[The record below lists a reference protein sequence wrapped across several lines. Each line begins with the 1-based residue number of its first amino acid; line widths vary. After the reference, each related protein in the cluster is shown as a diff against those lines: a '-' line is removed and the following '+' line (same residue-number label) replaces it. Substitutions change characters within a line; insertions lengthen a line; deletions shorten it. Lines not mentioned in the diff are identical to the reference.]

1 MSKPPELYHNGN
13 DWQKKVYYHMSDYLQ
28 SKGIKDFGKS
38 KHGNPYMHLLPKD
51 QADKGMNF
59 ITPDIYNDTINRFL
73 HHKAGDI
80 ERIKTNTC
88 SSQAYCFNLFAY
100 LYRHKSFADSVLSS
114 LIGKQIDIQH
124 IELEF
129 TPNQMLWNDFPLI
142 DDESIGDQ
150 SKNSGTD
157 ADVALFYHYDKNKKG
172 VLLIEFKFIEGEF
185 STCSS
190 YRNGKVGLKGV
201 CDANTFFK
209 ELIENGK
216 KTEKGF
222 LCGYQKYNNWRL
234 TSTSQSLD
242 ILKVKNSLSCPFI
255 GGCNQLWRNMLL
267 AEQVAKSR
275 QCNEWGFW
283 VFSPKPNERF
293 LWGDGNTEIESLFR
307 SILTP
312 LGNAVFRKIHLED
325 VFQQLNL
332 LAESENSD
340 WLKQMEEKYLITLE

>member
-1 MSKPPELYHNGN
+1 MTKPPGLYQIGN
-13 DWQKKVYYHMSDYLQ
+13 DWQKKVYNHMSAYLQ

-38 KHGNPYMHLLPKD
+38 QNGNSYMHLLPKD
-51 QADKGMNF
+51 KADAGMNF
-59 ITPDIYNDTINRFL
+59 ITHEIYRDTINRFL
-73 HHKAGDI
+73 QHKAGDI
-80 ERIKTNTC
+80 ERIKSNTC

-100 LYRHKSFADSVLSS
+100 LFSHIGLANSVFSF

-129 TPNQMLWNDFPLI
+129 TPNKRVWNGFPLI
-142 DDESIGDQ
+142 EDESIGDQ
-150 SKNSGTD
+150 SEKSGTD
-157 ADVALFYHYDKNKKG
+157 ADVALFYEYDKDKKG

-190 YRNGKVGLKGV
+190 YRSGKVGLRGV
-201 CDANTFFK
+201 CDTHSFFR

-222 LCGYQKYNNWRL
+222 LCGYKKYNNWRL

-275 QCNEWGFW
+275 ECNEWGFW
-283 VFSPKPNERF
+283 VLSPKYNERF
-293 LWGDGNTEIESLFR
+293 LWRDGNTEIELLFR

-325 VFQQLNL
+325 VFQQLNVF
-332 LAESENSD
+332 AEADNLD
-340 WLKQMEEKYLITLE
+340 WLKRMEEKYLITLE